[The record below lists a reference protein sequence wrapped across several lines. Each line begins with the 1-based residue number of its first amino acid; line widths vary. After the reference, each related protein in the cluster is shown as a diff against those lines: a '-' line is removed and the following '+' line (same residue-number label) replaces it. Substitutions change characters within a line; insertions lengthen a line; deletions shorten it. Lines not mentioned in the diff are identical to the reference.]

1 MGLLRAAWIAG
12 TLPILIASL
21 PCSWLGSFHGL
32 VLGFARRGKIMQ
44 SSSHRVSSEFFFFFL
59 ELQDLFK
66 LCEIDSF
73 VGFSLVGSFSYVL
86 LVFRK
91 GNTIHIV

>member
-1 MGLLRAAWIAG
+1 
-12 TLPILIASL
+12 
-21 PCSWLGSFHGL
+21 
-32 VLGFARRGKIMQ
+32 MQ
-44 SSSHRVSSEFFFFFL
+44 SSSHRVSSEFFFYFL

-73 VGFSLVGSFSYVL
+73 AGFSLVGSFSYVL
-86 LVFRK
+86 LVIRK

>member
-1 MGLLRAAWIAG
+1 MELLRAAWIAG

-44 SSSHRVSSEFFFFFL
+44 SSSHRVSSEFFSIFL
-59 ELQDLFK
+59 NFRTCLSSVRL
-66 LCEIDSF
+66 I
-73 VGFSLVGSFSYVL
+73 VL
-86 LVFRK
+86 LGLVWSDRFL
-91 GNTIHIV
+91 TFYW